1 MADCGGARRWFK
13 SFHLL
18 DSFLWATESSG
29 RDSEQQV
36 ASLGL
41 EQNFLFL
48 GRRADIPKILG
59 CCDIAVLPSRAEGL
73 PNAVLEYMAAGL
85 PVIASRV
92 GGNAE
97 LINDGV
103 TGLLVPP
110 EDSSALSSSLLKL
123 LRDPALAQR
132 IAQGG
137 HEFDGTKFQLREAG
151 ARSRRNF
158 TANFYSKRRGMR

>member
-1 MADCGGARRWFK
+1 
-13 SFHLL
+13 
-18 DSFLWATESSG
+18 
-29 RDSEQQV
+29 
-36 ASLGL
+36 
-41 EQNFLFL
+41 
-48 GRRADIPKILG
+48 
-59 CCDIAVLPSRAEGL
+59 
-73 PNAVLEYMAAGL
+73 MAAGL

-137 HEFDGTKFQLREAG
+137 HEFTV
-151 ARSRRNF
+151 RNF
-158 TANFYSKRRGMR
+158 SFERLVRDVDQLYSELLLQSRGSL